1 MKTKFKTLLTVASA
15 SMLAAPLLSA
25 ACGAKGRFDQN
36 DDKKIIITSGF
47 SETNKQGRAL
57 QAIVDYYNANVV
69 APNNLYPI
77 EIVRVGGYTT
87 TSIVQGLKARDKS
100 GSIGN
105 LIFNYPAAAAEIAEY
120 DMSLDFK
127 GISGLDNIAKQFLDI
142 NKKIAGINDGEIVFI
157 PTSKSTSILTINLP
171 LLGKIISDLEAK
183 GLAVDKSESNT
194 IINKAIEKWSSA
206 SEDADKAMINKKWD
220 GAFDEKS
227 WNEAA
232 DLRTGFTLSDT
243 TFGNWND
250 YLKFITIVRS
260 YYNPE
265 KVSYIASTD
274 SFPNDF
280 YTSAAQNG
288 ITLFPKTNAAGT
300 EIYGG
305 FDFTS
310 YKKSGTA
317 EYDGIKKIF
326 DIFNPAIST
335 SSLIINGDGS
345 YGSTRFSKHEYL
357 ATIGSSA
364 GVSYNYVSGK
374 AAQVDGAKFI
384 NSKFKDKKNDLTE
397 ILTDDERKT
406 TNLYVVESSSDD
418 GIKFIDGSYQNSIY
432 LSTNDKQKPDKLKHD
447 GKLTS
452 AEQDATLKAFGN
464 GKNYVIVVAD
474 ANSTAVSADS
484 KGIVT
489 FKGIQLSDKSK
500 FLGEIDFRLGK
511 KQLYLI
517 DPAEFE
523 ITLASASSFVNSDE
537 VYNLMAPTKAT
548 AESDKSYIVGQGP
561 SIIGIHSNATED
573 EQTRKFVEW
582 FISTTVEEL
591 RIPNGKN
598 PDKTD
603 KFQTFTNKKPIDI
616 FNEFGNY
623 LNTTK
628 EFFDQPKGL
637 FAKEGTPHNLIFKAF
652 QALVTHPETNFLV
665 EDPGATEADRVRK
678 AISTTAKSLVT
689 GNKVKPAEALVKF
702 RRGIE

>member
-1 MKTKFKTLLTVASA
+1 
-15 SMLAAPLLSA
+15 
-25 ACGAKGRFDQN
+25 
-36 DDKKIIITSGF
+36 
-47 SETNKQGRAL
+47 
-57 QAIVDYYNANVV
+57 
-69 APNNLYPI
+69 
-77 EIVRVGGYTT
+77 
-87 TSIVQGLKARDKS
+87 
-100 GSIGN
+100 
-105 LIFNYPAAAAEIAEY
+105 
-120 DMSLDFK
+120 
-127 GISGLDNIAKQFLDI
+127 I
-142 NKKIAGINDGEIVFI
+142 NKKIAGINEGEIVFI
-157 PTSKSTSILTINLP
+157 PTSKSTSLLTINLP

-183 GLAVDKSESNT
+183 GLVVDKSESNK

-206 SEDADKAMINKKWD
+206 QEDADKAMINKKWD
-220 GAFDEKS
+220 DAFDEKS
-227 WNEAA
+227 WNDAA
-232 DLRTGFTLSDT
+232 DLRTGFTLSDA

-280 YTSAAQNG
+280 YISAAQNG

-310 YKKSGTA
+310 YKKSGTV

-374 AAQVDGAKFI
+374 ADQVDGAKFI
-384 NSKFKDKKNDLTE
+384 NAKFKDKKKDITE

-406 TNLYVVESSSDD
+406 TNLYVVNNSSDS
-418 GIKFIDGSYQNSIY
+418 GIKFIDGSYQNNIY
-432 LSTNDKQKPDKLKHD
+432 LSTNTKKPNELKHD

-452 AEQDATLKAFGN
+452 AEQDAALKAFGN
-464 GKNYVIVVAD
+464 GKKYVMVVAD
-474 ANSTAVSADS
+474 TNSTAVSADS

-523 ITLASASSFVNSDE
+523 ITLASSSSFVNSDE

-582 FISTTVEEL
+582 FISTTVKEL
-591 RIPNGKN
+591 LIPNGKN

-603 KFQTFTNKKPIDI
+603 KFQSFTNKKPIDI
-616 FNEFGNY
+616 FNEFANY

-628 EFFDQPKGL
+628 EFFNEPKGL

-652 QALVTHPETNFLV
+652 QSLVAHPENNFLV

-689 GNKVKPAEALVKF
+689 
-702 RRGIE
+702 